1 MLSNLQGLPQVV
13 HTEELETPNSGRLAK
28 LLIDNKARPF
38 LSKGTPQV
46 ASKETQKE
54 SKVCMDSE
62 EDFLV

>member
-1 MLSNLQGLPQVV
+1 M

-38 LSKGTPQV
+38 LFKGTPQV

>member
-1 MLSNLQGLPQVV
+1 M

-38 LSKGTPQV
+38 LFKGTPQV
-46 ASKETQKE
+46 ASKETQRE
-54 SKVCMDSE
+54 SKVVIDSE